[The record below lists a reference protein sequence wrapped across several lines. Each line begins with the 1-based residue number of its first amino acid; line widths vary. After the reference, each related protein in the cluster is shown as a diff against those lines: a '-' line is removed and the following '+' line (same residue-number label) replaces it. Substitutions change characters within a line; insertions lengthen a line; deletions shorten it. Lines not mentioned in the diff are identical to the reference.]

1 MTADTFDSVTL
12 YVREIRDFKTDVY
25 GNLSVSLLCRITTW
39 TDYTNLVAKKGYATA
54 TVVLAG
60 TTNVQYLG
68 GAMGSLV
75 LNGTTYT
82 NCVISDGP
90 TLSEV
95 AAPSNVVW
103 DFTVSFVRKTV
114 A

>member
-1 MTADTFDSVTL
+1 MADTFDSVTL
-12 YVREIRDFKTDVY
+12 HVREVRDFKTDVY
-25 GNLSVSLLCRITTW
+25 GNLSVTLLCRITSW
-39 TDYTNLVAKKGYATA
+39 TDYTNIVAKAGYATA

-82 NCVISDGP
+82 NCVISEGP

-103 DFTVSFVRKTV
+103 DLVVSFVRKTTS
-114 A
+114 